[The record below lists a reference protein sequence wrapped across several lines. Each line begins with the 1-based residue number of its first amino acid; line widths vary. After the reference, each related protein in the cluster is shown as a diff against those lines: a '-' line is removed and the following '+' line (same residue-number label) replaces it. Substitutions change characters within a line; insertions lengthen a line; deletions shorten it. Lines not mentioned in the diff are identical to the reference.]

1 MKANRNIIFFKA
13 IDWSRR
19 IYDRQVNNPAYL
31 DPEEY
36 FPEYKLI
43 EEHWEE
49 LRDEIINIIETSKPL
64 PKFHEIDKGQSFIS
78 NNDGISWNLF
88 AVKFYGIWHKH
99 NLQKCPKTKAL
110 FENMKQV
117 KTINYSI
124 LAPGKHI
131 PPHRGPYRGILRYQ
145 IALKVPKE
153 GNCQLFVDHK
163 PYHWT
168 EGKSVLFDD
177 TYVHEVKN
185 ETEETR
191 IALLLDIKRHDF
203 GPFLKAIDWI
213 YYKMIQLVILTAGG
227 IRKSKVYH

>member
-1 MKANRNIIFFKA
+1 MKANRNLIIYKT
-13 IDWSRR
+13 IDWIRR
-19 IYDRQVNNPAYL
+19 LYDKNIDNPAYL
-31 DPEEY
+31 DLDKY

-43 EEHWEE
+43 EAHWEE
-49 LRDEIINIIETSKPL
+49 LRDEIKSIIESSNEL
-64 PKFHEIDKGQSFIS
+64 PKFHEIDRGQSFIS
-78 NNDGISWNLF
+78 NNDGISWNLY
-88 AVKFYGIWHKH
+88 AVKFYGMWHNH
-99 NLQKCPKTKAL
+99 NLKKCPKTMAL
-110 FENMKQV
+110 FENMRQV

-145 IALKVPKE
+145 IALKVPKS
-153 GNCQLFVDHK
+153 GNCLLFVDHK
-163 PYHWT
+163 PHTWV

-177 TYVHEVKN
+177 TYVHEVRN

-203 GPFLKAIDWI
+203 GLLLRILDWF
-213 YYKMIQLVILTAGG
+213 YYKMIQFVIIVGGG